1 MSEKRSV
8 TIKLEESTY
17 RKLRLHSASNLIS
30 MMKIVE
36 EAIEEY
42 LKKRKV

>member
-1 MSEKRSV
+1 MPEKRSV
-8 TIKLEESTY
+8 SIKLDESVY
-17 RKLRLHSASNLIS
+17 RKLRIYSAANLIS

-42 LKKRKV
+42 LKKRKD